1 MSEKHF
7 TCVNCL
13 GDLQTRVAV
22 TYDPFDK
29 QVFGEVML
37 KENYEQLYQSELH
50 FIEITC
56 HRCGSPKVHME
67 DILLLSNVGD
77 ILIRD
82 NVVSGDGYKENQII
96 KTGEICQTKI

>member
-22 TYDPFDK
+22 TYNPFDK
-29 QVFGEVML
+29 QAFGEVML
-37 KENYEQLYQSELH
+37 REDYDPLYQSENY

-56 HRCGSPKVHME
+56 HRCGSPKVQMQ
-67 DILLLSNVGD
+67 DLLLLTKVGD
-77 ILIRD
+77 IVLRD
-82 NVVSGDGYKENQII
+82 NSVGGNGYKENQII
-96 KTGEICQTKI
+96 NKGEICQTKI